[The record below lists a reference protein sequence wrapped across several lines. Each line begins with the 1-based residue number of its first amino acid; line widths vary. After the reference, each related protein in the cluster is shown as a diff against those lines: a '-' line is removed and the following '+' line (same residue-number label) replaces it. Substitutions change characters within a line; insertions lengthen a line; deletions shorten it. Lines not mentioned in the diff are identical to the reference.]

1 MVNMLE
7 IQSPDP
13 TDTGERVLTGLKRLR
28 DEYEDE
34 IPEEIVHSNSLR
46 SKIKARKGWFCSVS
60 GRLEYLIYLGLIKDP
75 TVFKKLARG
84 VDIFT
89 SERFKKTGT
98 DQKNR
103 YYLRKSSN
111 KLSAG
116 RSLASSRQIQ
126 HLQRIS

>member
-7 IQSPDP
+7 IQNPDP

-89 SERFKKTGT
+89 SERFKKRERT
-98 DQKNR
+98 
-103 YYLRKSSN
+103 RKIDIIYGN
-111 KLSAG
+111 LLIN
-116 RSLASSRQIQ
+116 LA
-126 HLQRIS
+126 LGEV